1 MYNFLKRLFDLLFSM
16 VALLLFSPVLILS
29 IILLKL
35 ESKGPVFFFQER
47 LGLNGKVFKIY
58 KLRTMIDK
66 ERLVNV
72 QVFQD
77 NPEITKVGSFLRR
90 YKIDELP
97 QLFNVMLGEMSF
109 VGPRPCLPS
118 LQEKFDDNG
127 HYRIKVKPG
136 LTGWAQVNGNV
147 FNTWE
152 RRWELDRFYVER
164 MSFIFDFKILLA
176 TVSVIIFGEEK

>member
-1 MYNFLKRLFDLLFSM
+1 MYIYLKNKIDFIFSILFLLIVTPILL
-16 VALLLFSPVLILS
+16 IS
-29 IILLKL
+29 IILIKL
-35 ESKGPVFFFQER
+35 ESKGPIFFLQER

-72 QVFQD
+72 QVFKD
-77 NPEITKVGSFLRR
+77 NPEVTKVGLFLRR
-90 YKIDELP
+90 FKIDELP
-97 QLFNVMLGEMSF
+97 QLINVMLGEMSF

-118 LQEKFDDNG
+118 LQEKFDENARF
-127 HYRIKVKPG
+127 RIKVKPG

-152 RRWELDRFYVER
+152 KRWEMDRFYVER
-164 MSFIFDFKILLA
+164 ISFLFDIKILFL
-176 TVSVIIFGEEK
+176 TLSVILLGEEK